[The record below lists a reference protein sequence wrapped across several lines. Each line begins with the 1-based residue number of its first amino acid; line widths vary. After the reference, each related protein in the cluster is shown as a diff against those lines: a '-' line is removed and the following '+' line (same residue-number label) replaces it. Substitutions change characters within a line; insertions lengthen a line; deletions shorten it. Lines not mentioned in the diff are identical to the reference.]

1 MAFIGFG
8 KIDKNI
14 IPLILGCV
22 FCLLNRILNSAFG
35 NYLLSNVILTNIFIS
50 LANTLII
57 IPYLVYKLISKKI
70 DKNKKK
76 EDKDVNNEITKKES
90 KNSNSTITDQEDDD
104 KKLEYIY
111 NENDDIEN
119 VPGKLKFIILIALI
133 FFVNYYLFILTID
146 IKTNT
151 WTMYIVFTSIFYYL
165 IFKSK
170 LYRHHYLC
178 IGLILIF
185 GIIIDI
191 IEENLLKDAND
202 KTASF
207 CLSILRVILL
217 SLNYVLIKYT
227 MEKKYV
233 SPYVLGM
240 FIGIINLVLFIIFGI
255 LDHYFIG
262 IHSNYIEFFQ
272 NFNASKLLVILG
284 LMSTQLGL
292 YTSLFFIDK
301 NESPCHI
308 FIVFVFGQFGYIFWN
323 LRFIQDGRKI
333 AGIIIL
339 LALILFFSL
348 VFNEII
354 ELRFLGFA
362 YNTKRNITERGAIE
376 TDNTMLLN
384 NNASDGRTS
393 NTIEMSDKDSKTE
406 ENN

>member
-14 IPLILGCV
+14 IPLILGCI
-22 FCLLNRILNSAFG
+22 FCLLNRLL
-35 NYLLSNVILTNIFIS
+35 NYLKGEKLSKNVILTNIFIS

-57 IPYLVYKLISKKI
+57 IPYLVYKCISKKN
-70 DKNKKK
+70 DKIKKN
-76 EDKDVNNEITKKES
+76 EENNDDNNEITKKES
-90 KNSNSTITDQEDDD
+90 DKNMTQEEEDEE

-111 NENDDIEN
+111 NENEDIEN

-133 FFVNYYLFILTID
+133 FFVNYYLFIHTIQV
-146 IKTNT
+146 KSNT

-170 LYRHHYLC
+170 LYRHHYLS

-191 IEENLLKDAND
+191 VEENIQND
-202 KTASF
+202 TKNKENAINF

-217 SLNYVLIKYT
+217 SLIYVLIKYT

-240 FIGIINLVLFIIFGI
+240 FIGLINLVLFIIFGI
-255 LDHYFIG
+255 LDHFFFHFNKYYSEYF
-262 IHSNYIEFFQ
+262 E
-272 NFNASKLLVILG
+272 NFNTNELLVVLG
-284 LMSTQLGL
+284 LMTTQLGL

-308 FIVFVFGQFGYIFWN
+308 FIVFVFGQFGYIFIN
-323 LRFIQDGRKI
+323 ITKMNGGKL
-333 AGIIIL
+333 AVIIISL
-339 LALILFFSL
+339 ILILFFSL

-354 ELRFLGFA
+354 ELRFLGLA
-362 YNTKRNITERGAIE
+362 YNTKRNITERGEIE
-376 TDNTMLLN
+376 VGDTLLLN
-384 NNASDGRTS
+384 NNDVDERSSSA
-393 NTIEMSDKDSKTE
+393 IEMSDKASNSIE
-406 ENN
+406 

>member
-90 KNSNSTITDQEDDD
+90 KNSTITDQEDDD

-202 KTASF
+202 KTANF

-240 FIGIINLVLFIIFGI
+240 FIGIINLLLFIIFGI
-255 LDHYFIG
+255 LDHFFIH
-262 IHSNYIEFFQ
+262 IYNNYIEYFQ

-393 NTIEMSDKDSKTE
+393 NTIEMSDKDSNTE

>member
-217 SLNYVLIKYT
+217 SLIYVLIKYT

-240 FIGIINLVLFIIFGI
+240 FIGLINLVLFIIFGI
-255 LDHYFIG
+255 LDHFFIH
-262 IHSNYIEFFQ
+262 IYNNYIEYFQ

-384 NNASDGRTS
+384 NNASDGRIS
-393 NTIEMSDKDSKTE
+393 NTIEMSDKDSNTE

>member
-90 KNSNSTITDQEDDD
+90 KNSTITDQEDDD

-202 KTASF
+202 KTANF

-262 IHSNYIEFFQ
+262 IFSNYIEFFQ

-393 NTIEMSDKDSKTE
+393 NTIEMSDKDSNTE

>member
-90 KNSNSTITDQEDDD
+90 KNSTITDQEDDD

-240 FIGIINLVLFIIFGI
+240 FIGIINLLLFIIFGI
-255 LDHYFIG
+255 LDHFFIH
-262 IHSNYIEFFQ
+262 IYNNYIEYFQ

-393 NTIEMSDKDSKTE
+393 NTIEMSDKDSNTE
-406 ENN
+406 EYN

>member
-90 KNSNSTITDQEDDD
+90 KNS
-104 KKLEYIY
+104 

-240 FIGIINLVLFIIFGI
+240 FIGIINLLLFIIFGI
-255 LDHYFIG
+255 LDHFFIH
-262 IHSNYIEFFQ
+262 IYNNYIEYFQ

-393 NTIEMSDKDSKTE
+393 NTIEMSDKDSNTE

>member
-1 MAFIGFG
+1 M
-8 KIDKNI
+8 
-14 IPLILGCV
+14 
-22 FCLLNRILNSAFG
+22 
-35 NYLLSNVILTNIFIS
+35 
-50 LANTLII
+50 
-57 IPYLVYKLISKKI
+57 
-70 DKNKKK
+70 
-76 EDKDVNNEITKKES
+76 
-90 KNSNSTITDQEDDD
+90 TI
-104 KKLEYIY
+104 K
-111 NENDDIEN
+111 NDDIEN

-240 FIGIINLVLFIIFGI
+240 FIGIINLLLFIIFGI
-255 LDHYFIG
+255 LDHFFIH
-262 IHSNYIEFFQ
+262 IYNNYIEYFQ

-393 NTIEMSDKDSKTE
+393 NTIEMSDKDSNTE

>member
-90 KNSNSTITDQEDDD
+90 KNSTITDQEDDD

-202 KTASF
+202 KTANF

-240 FIGIINLVLFIIFGI
+240 FIGIINLLLFIIFGI
-255 LDHYFIG
+255 LDHFFIH
-262 IHSNYIEFFQ
+262 IYNNYIEYFQ

-354 ELRFLGFA
+354 ELRFFGFA

-393 NTIEMSDKDSKTE
+393 NTIEMSDKDSNTE

>member
-14 IPLILGCV
+14 IPLILGCI
-22 FCLLNRILNSAFG
+22 FCLLNRLL
-35 NYLLSNVILTNIFIS
+35 NYLKGEKLSKNVILTNIFIS

-57 IPYLVYKLISKKI
+57 IPYLVYKCISKKN
-70 DKNKKK
+70 DKIKKN
-76 EDKDVNNEITKKES
+76 EENNDDNNEITKKES
-90 KNSNSTITDQEDDD
+90 DKNMTQDQEDEE

-111 NENDDIEN
+111 NENEDIEN

-133 FFVNYYLFILTID
+133 FFVNYYLFIHTIQV
-146 IKTNT
+146 KSNT

-170 LYRHHYLC
+170 LYRHHYLSQNNP
-178 IGLILIF
+178 I
-185 GIIIDI
+185 
-191 IEENLLKDAND
+191 N
-202 KTASF
+202 F

-217 SLNYVLIKYT
+217 SLIYVLIKYT

-240 FIGIINLVLFIIFGI
+240 FIGLINLVLFIIFGI
-255 LDHYFIG
+255 LDNYFFRINEN
-262 IHSNYIEFFQ
+262 ILEYFQ
-272 NFNASKLLVILG
+272 NFDTKELFVVLG
-284 LMSTQLGL
+284 LMVTQLGL

-308 FIVFVFGQFGYIFWN
+308 FIVFVFGQFGYIF
-323 LRFIQDGRKI
+323 FKFPDMSGGTI
-333 AGIIIL
+333 AIIVIFL
-339 LALILFFSL
+339 ILILFFSL

-362 YNTKRNITERGAIE
+362 YNTKRNITARGEIE
-376 TDNTMLLN
+376 VGDTMLLN
-384 NNASDGRTS
+384 NNAGDGRTS
-393 NTIEMSDKDSKTE
+393 NTIEMSDKDSNTE

>member
-22 FCLLNRILNSAFG
+22 FCLLNRLLNSFKG
-35 NYLLSNVILTNIFIS
+35 ENLTKNVVLTNIFIS

-57 IPYLVYKLISKKI
+57 IPYLVYKCISKKN
-70 DKNKKK
+70 DKIKKN
-76 EDKDVNNEITKKES
+76 EENNDDNNEITKKES
-90 KNSNSTITDQEDDD
+90 DKSMTQDQEDEE
-104 KKLEYIY
+104 KKIEYIY
-111 NENDDIEN
+111 NENEDIEN

-133 FFVNYYLFILTID
+133 FFVNYYLFIHTIQV
-146 IKTNT
+146 KSNT

-170 LYRHHYLC
+170 LYRHHYLS
-178 IGLILIF
+178 IILILIF

-191 IEENLLKDAND
+191 VEGNLSND
-202 KTASF
+202 TDGNNAINF

-217 SLNYVLIKYT
+217 SLIYVLIKYT

-240 FIGIINLVLFIIFGI
+240 FIGLINLVLFIIFGI
-255 LDHYFIG
+255 LDHFFFHFNKYYSEYF
-262 IHSNYIEFFQ
+262 E
-272 NFNASKLLVILG
+272 NFNTNELLVVLG
-284 LMSTQLGL
+284 LMTTQLGL
-292 YTSLFFIDK
+292 YTSLFFIAK

-308 FIVFVFGQFGYIFWN
+308 FIVFVFGQFGYIFCN
-323 LRFIQDGRKI
+323 LPDKDNGGKI
-333 AGIIIL
+333 AVIIISL
-339 LALILFFSL
+339 ILILFFSL

-376 TDNTMLLN
+376 TDDTMLLN

>member
-240 FIGIINLVLFIIFGI
+240 FIGIINLLLFIIFGI
-255 LDHYFIG
+255 LDHFFIH
-262 IHSNYIEFFQ
+262 IYNNYIEYFQ

-323 LRFIQDGRKI
+323 LRLIQDGRKI

-393 NTIEMSDKDSKTE
+393 NTIEMSDKDSNTE

>member
-90 KNSNSTITDQEDDD
+90 KNSTITDQEDDD

-191 IEENLLKDAND
+191 IEENLLIEAND

-240 FIGIINLVLFIIFGI
+240 FIGIINLLLFIIFGI
-255 LDHYFIG
+255 LDHFFIH
-262 IHSNYIEFFQ
+262 INNYIEYFQ

-393 NTIEMSDKDSKTE
+393 NTIEMSDKDSNTE

>member
-90 KNSNSTITDQEDDD
+90 KNSTITDQEDDD

-240 FIGIINLVLFIIFGI
+240 FIGIINLLLFIIFGI
-255 LDHYFIG
+255 LDHFFIH
-262 IHSNYIEFFQ
+262 IYNNYIEYFQ

-393 NTIEMSDKDSKTE
+393 NTIEMSDKDSNTE

>member
-35 NYLLSNVILTNIFIS
+35 NYLLSNIILTNIFIS

-90 KNSNSTITDQEDDD
+90 KNSTITDQEDDD

-262 IHSNYIEFFQ
+262 IHSNYKEFFQ

-393 NTIEMSDKDSKTE
+393 NTIEMSDKDSNTE

>member
-14 IPLILGCV
+14 IPLILGCI
-22 FCLLNRILNSAFG
+22 FCLLNRLL
-35 NYLLSNVILTNIFIS
+35 NYLKGEKLSKNVILTNIFIS

-57 IPYLVYKLISKKI
+57 IPYLVYKCISKKN
-70 DKNKKK
+70 DKIKKN
-76 EDKDVNNEITKKES
+76 EENNDDNNEITKKES
-90 KNSNSTITDQEDDD
+90 DKNMTQDQEDEE

-111 NENDDIEN
+111 NENEDIEN

-133 FFVNYYLFILTID
+133 FFVNYYLFIHTIQV
-146 IKTNT
+146 KSNT

-170 LYRHHYLC
+170 LYRHHYLS

-191 IEENLLKDAND
+191 VEENIQND
-202 KTASF
+202 TKNKENAINF

-217 SLNYVLIKYT
+217 SLIYVLIKYT

-240 FIGIINLVLFIIFGI
+240 FIGLINLVLFIIFGI
-255 LDHYFIG
+255 LDHFFIH
-262 IHSNYIEFFQ
+262 INEDIVKYFQ
-272 NFNASKLLVILG
+272 NFDTKELFVVLG
-284 LMSTQLGL
+284 LMVTQLGL

-308 FIVFVFGQFGYIFWN
+308 FIVFVFGQFGYIF
-323 LRFIQDGRKI
+323 FKFPDMSGGTI
-333 AGIIIL
+333 AIIVIFL
-339 LALILFFSL
+339 ILILFFSL

-354 ELRFLGFA
+354 ELRFFGFA
-362 YNTKRNITERGAIE
+362 YNTKRNITTRGEIE
-376 TDNTMLLN
+376 VGDTMLLN
-384 NNASDGRTS
+384 NNASDGRSS
-393 NTIEMSDKDSKTE
+393 NTIEMSDKDSNTE

>member
-57 IPYLVYKLISKKI
+57 IPYLVYKCISKKN
-70 DKNKKK
+70 DKIKKN
-76 EDKDVNNEITKKES
+76 EENNDDNNEITKKES
-90 KNSNSTITDQEDDD
+90 DKNMTQDQEDEE

-111 NENDDIEN
+111 NENEDIEN

-133 FFVNYYLFILTID
+133 FFVNYYLFIHTIQV
-146 IKTNT
+146 KSNT
-151 WTMYIVFTSIFYYL
+151 WTMFIVFTSIFYYL

-170 LYRHHYLC
+170 LYRHHYLS

-191 IEENLLKDAND
+191 VEENIQND
-202 KTASF
+202 TKNKENAINF

-217 SLNYVLIKYT
+217 SLIYVLIKYT

-240 FIGIINLVLFIIFGI
+240 FIGLINLVLFIIFGI
-255 LDHYFIG
+255 LDHFFIR
-262 IHSNYIEFFQ
+262 INEDIVKYFQ
-272 NFNASKLLVILG
+272 NFDTNELFVVLG
-284 LMSTQLGL
+284 LMVTQLGL

-308 FIVFVFGQFGYIFWN
+308 FIVFVFGQFGYIF
-323 LRFIQDGRKI
+323 FKFPDMSGGTI
-333 AGIIIL
+333 AIIVIFL
-339 LALILFFSL
+339 ILILFFSL

-362 YNTKRNITERGAIE
+362 YNTKRNITARGEIE
-376 TDNTMLLN
+376 VGNTMLLN
-384 NNASDGRTS
+384 NNASDGRSS
-393 NTIEMSDKDSKTE
+393 NTIEMSDKDSNTE

>member
-384 NNASDGRTS
+384 NNASDGRIS
-393 NTIEMSDKDSKTE
+393 NTIEMSDKDSNTE

>member
-90 KNSNSTITDQEDDD
+90 KNSTITDQEDDD

-393 NTIEMSDKDSKTE
+393 NTIEMSDKDSNTE

>member
-1 MAFIGFG
+1 ME
-8 KIDKNI
+8 
-14 IPLILGCV
+14 L
-22 FCLLNRILNSAFG
+22 
-35 NYLLSNVILTNIFIS
+35 
-50 LANTLII
+50 
-57 IPYLVYKLISKKI
+57 
-70 DKNKKK
+70 
-76 EDKDVNNEITKKES
+76 
-90 KNSNSTITDQEDDD
+90 
-104 KKLEYIY
+104 
-111 NENDDIEN
+111 
-119 VPGKLKFIILIALI
+119 
-133 FFVNYYLFILTID
+133 
-146 IKTNT
+146 
-151 WTMYIVFTSIFYYL
+151 
-165 IFKSK
+165 
-170 LYRHHYLC
+170 
-178 IGLILIF
+178 
-185 GIIIDI
+185 IIDI

-240 FIGIINLVLFIIFGI
+240 FIGIINLLLFIIFGI
-255 LDHYFIG
+255 LDHFFIH
-262 IHSNYIEFFQ
+262 IYNNYIEYFQ

-393 NTIEMSDKDSKTE
+393 NTIEMSDKDSNTE
-406 ENN
+406 EYN